1 MVAHSGATVRA
12 DRLRPLNIPRPIR
25 VKVDERGRPVAVEF
39 RVSGFE
45 FRVGTP
51 NSEPE
56 TRNSKLRAVIDVLD
70 RWRIDDE
77 WWRQEISRMYFR
89 VALAEGR
96 TEDSGLTERTED
108 SGLRTEREVVPQ
120 SSALSPQSFVR
131 PQSSYLV
138 MIFHDLVGGG
148 WYVQEAAQRGG
159 QGSGIRG
166 RGSDLLAPGP
176 GPQPPTPNPQP
187 PAGRSEWNVR

>member
-12 DRLRPLNIPRPIR
+12 DRLRPLSVPRPIR
-25 VKVDERGRPVAVEF
+25 VKADERGRPVAVYLKGASRKVPDGARPHPTGARGQGTGDRGMGDALTLTLSQRE
-39 RVSGFE
+39 RGYPRPLAPDPRPLLRGWVS
-45 FRVGTP
+45 
-51 NSEPE
+51 
-56 TRNSKLRAVIDVLD
+56 VIDVLD

-96 TEDSGLTERTED
+96 TEDSGL
-108 SGLRTEREVVPQ
+108 RTEREGVPQ

-131 PQSSYLV
+131 PQSSYLL

-159 QGSGIRG
+159 RGSGVG
-166 RGSDLLAPGP
+166 
-176 GPQPPTPNPQP
+176 
-187 PAGRSEWNVR
+187 GRSGI